1 MHVLKSIRETLPEGE
16 VEKIVIGLNWTA
28 AIVRVGGERRCGL
41 ASSVVAPHEH
51 GVPIVPDAGNLE
63 RFSTG
68 DLTGYAGGGNPT
80 MGSVGMAVMNALLPV
95 LPRRYEEINAGEVIA
110 RLGRNRRGVLGG
122 HFPFIDDVRHAVGTL
137 DVVEKRPAPGEV
149 PADQAHT
156 VIPDAD
162 VIALTSMT
170 LINGTFDGL
179 MELRKPGAEVL
190 LLGPSTP
197 LSPVFADAGVGYL
210 SGSIVTNID
219 RVVSMVC
226 QGASFRQIVHGGVS
240 LVTMKLKR

>member
-51 GVPIVPDAGNLE
+51 GVPIVPDAGKLE
-63 RFSTG
+63 RLSTG

-80 MGSVGMAVMNALLPV
+80 MGTVGLAVMNALLPV

-110 RLGRNRRGVLGG
+110 RLGRNRRVVLVG

-149 PADQAHT
+149 PADLAHT

-197 LSPVFADAGVGYL
+197 LSPAFADAGVGYL

-226 QGASFRQIVHGGVS
+226 QGASFRQIVHGEFRS
-240 LVTMKLKR
+240 